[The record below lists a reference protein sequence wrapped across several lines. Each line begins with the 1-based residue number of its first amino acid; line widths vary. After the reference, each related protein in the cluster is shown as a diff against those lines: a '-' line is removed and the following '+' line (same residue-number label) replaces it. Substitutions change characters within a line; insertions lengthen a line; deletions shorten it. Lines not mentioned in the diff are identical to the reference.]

1 MAHRRPA
8 AMTDLPPAPP
18 VAASPAARLAGTLM
32 VVGAASS
39 WGTWSLFLRPSGLP
53 ATFTAPLMFF
63 IMGLACLP
71 FALRAPSVAWDR
83 RAVWLLLGNG
93 ACDALNVLTFFAAMD
108 RTSVAIAVL
117 THYATPV
124 LVALAAPYIDR
135 EKNPAALAAA
145 LLALV
150 GLALIL
156 EPWNSA
162 GGGASGAGWGAVLGL
177 ASACCYTGNVFIVR
191 RLADR
196 VGVARAMSYHSLL
209 AACFLAPMLTTVSAS
224 AVTGAGLAYLLAGSL
239 TVGAAAGMLYVAGL
253 TRIGASRSG
262 VLTFAE
268 PLVAVVVGIAVW
280 NEPATVA
287 MLAGGALVL
296 VAGAWVIRGA
306 ASTTAAPTTPAVT
319 PTASPPSP

>member
-1 MAHRRPA
+1 MTSLPA
-8 AMTDLPPAPP
+8 ARPIASA
-18 VAASPAARLAGTLM
+18 VASARAARLAGTVM
-32 VVGAASS
+32 VAAAASS

-53 ATFTAPLMFF
+53 AAFSAPLMFF

-71 FALRAPSVAWDR
+71 FALRAPAVRWDR
-83 RAVWLLLGNG
+83 RALWLLLGNG

-108 RTSVAIAVL
+108 HTSVAIAVL

-124 LVALAAPYIDR
+124 LVALAAPWIDR

-145 LLALV
+145 FLALI
-150 GLALIL
+150 GLTLIL
-156 EPWNSA
+156 EPWRSSA
-162 GGGASGAGWGAVLGL
+162 GGAGWGAVLGL

-191 RLADR
+191 RLAAR

-209 AACFLAPMLTTVSAS
+209 AAVFLAPMLLTVSFT
-224 AVTGAGLAYLLAGSL
+224 AVTLSGLAYLLAGSL
-239 TVGAAAGMLYVAGL
+239 TVGAAAGVLYVAGL

-268 PLVAVVVGIAVW
+268 PLVAVLVGILVW
-280 NEPATVA
+280 NEPATLA

-296 VAGAWVIRGA
+296 FAGAWVIRGA
-306 ASTTAAPTTPAVT
+306 AAASAPAATPS
-319 PTASPPSP
+319 ASPPPS